1 MAGNSNSLF
10 EASWTMAEPSMMETD
25 DSAMETDDSAMETDD
40 STEGDYD
47 TENRG
52 SQYRCSSRNRDAT
65 S

>member
-1 MAGNSNSLF
+1 
-10 EASWTMAEPSMMETD
+10 MAEPSMMETD
-25 DSAMETDDSAMETDD
+25 ESAF

-52 SQYRCSSRNRDAT
+52 SQYRCSSCNRDAT

>member
-1 MAGNSNSLF
+1 
-10 EASWTMAEPSMMETD
+10 MAEPSMMETD